1 MKKLLCLALL
11 FGAQTVFAD
20 PPPYGATFDK
30 PYKKAPEKDGT
41 VYIYEHGNPTQSQI
55 VVVFNKQQSLKEL
68 RASTLKTMPPNLG
81 HFEEKQ
87 IRLAKHPAIMW
98 EGINHDGIPYS
109 VVMVNVPGHSVVCG
123 SATYDL
129 ARNRDFV
136 QSLKLP

>member
-11 FGAQTVFAD
+11 LGAPVLAD

-30 PYKKAPEKDGT
+30 PYKKAHEKDGT
-41 VYIYEHGNPTQSQI
+41 VYIYEHGTPTQSQL
-55 VVVFNKQQSLKEL
+55 VVVFNKQQTLKEL

-81 HFEEKQ
+81 HFEEKE
-87 IRLAKHPAIMW
+87 IRIAKHPAIMW

-123 SATYDL
+123 SATYDM

-136 QSLKLP
+136 RSLKLP